1 MIMIEVERQPKN
13 TYSRIRCS
21 NNIYDEIANIANE
34 CDLTLKEVTDA
45 LLNYGLA
52 NAQIISSEKVV
63 TESKLVIGDFD
74 NDNYN

>member
-1 MIMIEVERQPKN
+1 MIEVERQPKN

-52 NAQIISSEKVV
+52 HAEIVSSEKIV
-63 TESKLVIGDFD
+63 TENKLIIGDFNNDSD
-74 NDNYN
+74 N

>member
-1 MIMIEVERQPKN
+1 MIEVERQSKN

-52 NAQIISSEKVV
+52 HAEIVSSEKVV
-63 TESKLVIGDFD
+63 TESKLIIGDFNNDSD
-74 NDNYN
+74 N

>member
-1 MIMIEVERQPKN
+1 MIEVERQPKN

-21 NNIYDEIANIANE
+21 NNIYDEIASIANE

-52 NAQIISSEKVV
+52 NAQIINSEKVI
-63 TESKLVIGDFD
+63 TESRLIIGGVNNDSD
-74 NDNYN
+74 N

>member
-1 MIMIEVERQPKN
+1 MIEIERQPKN

-52 NAQIISSEKVV
+52 HAEIVSSEKVV
-63 TESKLVIGDFD
+63 IESKLIIGDFNNDSD
-74 NDNYN
+74 N

>member
-1 MIMIEVERQPKN
+1 MIEVERQPKN

-52 NAQIISSEKVV
+52 HAEIVSSEKIV
-63 TESKLVIGDFD
+63 TENKLIIGDFN
-74 NDNYN
+74 NDSNN